1 MTRWPAMLGAI
12 FAGVAALLVV
22 NALPALVTVVAS
34 GLQWDDRALG
44 LLASADVAGITLGSL
59 AGVPLVRRARLRT
72 VIIAAALA
80 LVLSDVGCGSSNA
93 RALIVAFRFAGGLA
107 SGLIL
112 AACYA
117 IYSDTHPQR
126 NFAIFSIGQMVSG
139 FIAVTALPPL
149 AAHYGWRSG
158 FFAFALFTAVAIPL
172 ALPLPARAFVKQVP
186 ERRAPGG
193 GGSGL
198 AVWLGVVGVI
208 AFVIGEGAVWTFM
221 ERIGAASGI
230 PSGDVNTAVS
240 ACTLAGILG
249 AAVTADFTSNRM
261 GVALPLIASTLLS
274 TAAVAAMR
282 SIDPPAVYISSL
294 CAFTFAWL
302 AFSTVQFAV
311 IANADPAG
319 TATVAMS
326 AAWYGGFTIGPYV
339 AGELAVRYGFFAV
352 QCLGLG
358 GILVALLSLIP
369 LLRRRI
375 ILLQPA
381 TLGPADSPL
390 RSARRPVETLHA
402 YCIIGESQPLA
413 GVRGRPPMIV
423 DQPRG
428 N

>member
-22 NALPALVTVVAS
+22 NALPALVTVIAS
-34 GLQWDDRALG
+34 GLDWDDRALG
-44 LLASADVAGITLGSL
+44 LLSSADVAGITLGSL

-72 VIIAAALA
+72 VVIAAALA
-80 LVLSDVGCGSSNA
+80 LVLADVGCAASDV

-139 FIAVTALPPL
+139 FIAVTALPLL
-149 AAHYGWRSG
+149 AARYGWRSG
-158 FFAFALFTAVAIPL
+158 FIAFALFSALAIPL
-172 ALPLPARAFVKQVP
+172 ALPLPARAFVKQAP
-186 ERRAPGG
+186 AQRASDG
-193 GGSGL
+193 GGSGV
-198 AVWLGVVGVI
+198 AVWLAVAGVI
-208 AFVIGEGAVWTFM
+208 VFVIGEGAVWTFM
-221 ERIGAASGI
+221 ERMGAASGV
-230 PSGDVNTAVS
+230 PARDVNTAVS
-240 ACTLAGILG
+240 ACTLAGLLG
-249 AAVTADFTSNRM
+249 AAVMMFPSNRL
-261 GVALPLIASTLLS
+261 GVALPLIASTVLS

-282 SIDPPAVYISSL
+282 SPIPAVYIASL
-294 CAFTFAWL
+294 CAFNFAWL

-311 IANADPAG
+311 IAHADRAG

-358 GILVALLSLIP
+358 GILLALVSLIP
-369 LLRRRI
+369 LITRRT

-381 TLGPADSPL
+381 P
-390 RSARRPVETLHA
+390 
-402 YCIIGESQPLA
+402 SQT
-413 GVRGRPPMIV
+413 G
-423 DQPRG
+423 
-428 N
+428 